1 MKKKVSIRSLEERRQ
16 ETVELIQRV
25 ENAAK
30 ATTTH
35 LRNPQTAP
43 HHADLIQKLTGL
55 TIARAALNA
64 KLTMLYEGG
73 GK

>member
-1 MKKKVSIRSLEERRQ
+1 MKRTKTIQERKQ
-16 ETVELIQRV
+16 ETVELIQKV
-25 ENAAK
+25 ENV
-30 ATTTH
+30 TNDTVMY
-35 LRNPQTAP
+35 LRTPELEA

-73 GK
+73 AK

>member
-1 MKKKVSIRSLEERRQ
+1 MKKNVNVKSLEERRQ

-25 ENAAK
+25 ENV
-30 ATTTH
+30 TNDTVMY
-35 LRNPQTAP
+35 LRTPELEA

>member
-1 MKKKVSIRSLEERRQ
+1 MKKNVNVKSLEERKQ
-16 ETVELIQRV
+16 EVANLIQKV
-25 ENAAK
+25 ENV
-30 ATTTH
+30 TNDTVMY
-35 LRNPQTAP
+35 LRTPELEA

>member
-1 MKKKVSIRSLEERRQ
+1 MKRTKTIQKRRQ

-30 ATTTH
+30 TTTTH
-35 LRNPQTAP
+35 LRTPELEA

-64 KLTMLYEGG
+64 RLTMLYEGEA
-73 GK
+73 K